1 MKRLL
6 LLLLTLAMLAALP
19 VVAFAQDDDPLADAE
34 ALLEEGEFEDAVEA
48 YTEILDGDEE
58 NVDAL
63 IGRSEA
69 YIALGEERRALA
81 DARRA
86 VTLAPDN
93 PDAYIARGA
102 ALLATDIDAALEDFS
117 EATRLDPEY
126 AEAYLVLAQ
135 VYSALGQGS
144 QALANYDAAI
154 EIEPENADYV
164 YARGLLHYNM
174 GNLEEALADY
184 DAAIEIDP
192 DNADYYF
199 SRAYVNFDLGNI
211 DATIADDDRVIELE
225 PDFASGYLNRGYHL
239 WSDGEAERA
248 SEDYY
253 QWLLLIENSRFELDP
268 IEGNSETLELDM
280 DEGWSYY
287 VPFTAPASGA
297 VNVEVFSPG
306 GLVDPVVVILNDDG
320 EPIFV
325 DDDGGFGL
333 AVNIED

>member
-199 SRAYVNFDLGNI
+199 SRA
-211 DATIADDDRVIELE
+211 
-225 PDFASGYLNRGYHL
+225 
-239 WSDGEAERA
+239 
-248 SEDYY
+248 
-253 QWLLLIENSRFELDP
+253 Q
-268 IEGNSETLELDM
+268 
-280 DEGWSYY
+280 
-287 VPFTAPASGA
+287 
-297 VNVEVFSPG
+297 VEVDVG
-306 GLVDPVVVILNDDG
+306 AAEVVVG
-320 EPIFV
+320 V
-325 DDDGGFGL
+325 
-333 AVNIED
+333 VR